1 MKKYRLCVDDRLYEF
16 SSLDDLIED
25 LDPEHINSLFRV
37 WIRYV
42 LSDFGVQ
49 GLVDRVFLHTISGYN
64 LAPDF
69 MEAYESMRWAAV
81 YDFMADSFNLSDRKG
96 HDTVWIEDGYMFS
109 FRLMEGEE

>member
-1 MKKYRLCVDDRLYEF
+1 MRKYRLCVDDRLYEF

-25 LDPEHINSLFRV
+25 LDPEHIDSLFSI
-37 WIRYV
+37 WIRKV
-42 LSDFGVQ
+42 LSEFGLKGVAE
-49 GLVDRVFLHTISGYN
+49 RVCLHTISAYN
-64 LAPDF
+64 TAPDLLDTY
-69 MEAYESMRWAAV
+69 EAMRWGAV

>member
-1 MKKYRLCVDDRLYEF
+1 MRRYRLCVDDRLYEF

-25 LDPEHINSLFRV
+25 LDPEHIDSLFSI
-37 WIRYV
+37 WIRKV
-42 LSDFGVQ
+42 LSEFGLKGVAE
-49 GLVDRVFLHTISGYN
+49 RVCLHTISAYN
-64 LAPDF
+64 TAPDLLDTY
-69 MEAYESMRWAAV
+69 EAMRWGAV